1 MLLKTKPT
9 DIGKKLGP
17 EAHWMLIKWSH
28 LKSTCGLLTSIEVL
42 ILGHRTGHPGGTELG
57 KRSKALIT
65 FRTSSWPRLRLL
77 TWKENPPRWLEIGK
91 SFDCLPHMCR
101 SRSGCIELIKNRLR
115 FMPNLLFLAAIWTVE
130 GSFHKNLN
138 SGVPFFLRCQRRP
151 CHVATKLAV
160 ERKIC
165 VNDRSQAYGAPVI
178 QLISMPL
185 CSIWNTCVL
194 ETRANRKETGA
205 NLIKKTCQGAS
216 RSF

>member
-65 FRTSSWPRLRLL
+65 FRTCSWPRLRFL
-77 TWKENPPRWLEIGK
+77 TWKEKPPRWLELGK

-101 SRSGCIELIKNRLR
+101 SRSGCVELIKTTHHLEPSEIYTK
-115 FMPNLLFLAAIWTVE
+115 FIFLAAIRTVKE
-130 GSFHKNLN
+130 QWRST
-138 SGVPFFLRCQRRP
+138 FLEMSTTTMSSSVASKFSRRKEDTCQR
-151 CHVATKLAV
+151 
-160 ERKIC
+160 
-165 VNDRSQAYGAPVI
+165 
-178 QLISMPL
+178 
-185 CSIWNTCVL
+185 
-194 ETRANRKETGA
+194 
-205 NLIKKTCQGAS
+205 
-216 RSF
+216 